1 MLKDKSCYA
10 TESAYVRAF
19 FLHNS
24 EVRDFLVDPL
34 MGSFIR
40 VVIPSKDQPESEK
53 WFSRP
58 QFLFMSRY
66 TCSRFYELDDAADF
80 QTIFEQMKD
89 HVRGSEITY
98 STGRHSRDIS
108 CDSNGTISFKDNVGK
123 FEHFVACPPPIVK
136 DDTFFTPERRATI
149 VGNVVDAFR
158 RIQNDELP
166 KESILNL
173 GNEMMTTIHRT
184 DAGIRTPIVISGRK
198 HPDRKDHFIIMGTR
212 HSNTIQRLTF
222 LESEE
227 SSAEAE
233 ITKYL
238 DKVEELAEDVIVT
251 HNKTGRFAFIN
262 EVDVNM
268 EYVSVRLV
276 DYIGKDGVAFV
287 IINSDRYPAN
297 TKMSYHYTREL
308 HQEFKTKLVSFAKQF
323 SEM

>member
-1 MLKDKSCYA
+1 MLKDESCYTNEA
-10 TESAYVRAF
+10 AYARAF
-19 FLHNS
+19 FLHHS
-24 EVRDFLVDPL
+24 EVRDFLIDPL

-40 VVIPSKDQPESEK
+40 VVIPSKDQPETEK

-58 QFLFMSRY
+58 QFFFMSRQA
-66 TCSRFYELDDAADF
+66 CSRFYELKDAAEF
-80 QTIFEQMKD
+80 HSIFELMKD
-89 HVRGSEITY
+89 HLRGSEITY
-98 STGRHSRDIS
+98 SSERLSRDIS
-108 CDSNGTISFKDNVGK
+108 CDGNGTISFKDNTGR
-123 FEHFVACPPPIVK
+123 FEHLVSCPPPVVK

-149 VGNVVDAFR
+149 VGNLVEAFR

-198 HPDRKDHFIIMGTR
+198 HPGRKDHFMVMSTR
-212 HSNTIQRLTF
+212 HANTIQRLTF

-238 DKVEELAEDVIVT
+238 DKIEELAENVIVT

-268 EYVSVRLV
+268 EYVSVRLIDHV
-276 DYIGKDGVAFV
+276 GKDNIAFV